1 MDEAELVEDEATDEG
16 DERRQSSAATPAQD
30 VDADAWSDDEEE
42 EDEVDQR

>member
-16 DERRQSSAATPAQD
+16 ERRQSSSAAHAQD

-42 EDEVDQR
+42 D